1 MDRLGCVEVGRF
13 VGVRL
18 WKSRFWGMRGTCS
31 YTQRTPLRAL
41 GPPSKASHKQCRW
54 NLAVDDWNSRCKL
67 CTREPDSGFCLI
79 KQLDYISGLVAS
91 LFGTVMYCMTSSWPC
106 LRHGLLTC
114 SLPLPTALASN
125 LLGAP
130 PPNPWLIIGVNL
142 IVELGWQRLSEAD
155 KNT

>member
-54 NLAVDDWNSRCKL
+54 DLAVDDWNSRCKL

-91 LFGTVMYCMTSSWPC
+91 LFGTVMYCMIYGIETTQT
-106 LRHGLLTC
+106 LTRFL
-114 SLPLPTALASN
+114 SRYFVWFVVAYDN
-125 LLGAP
+125 F
-130 PPNPWLIIGVNL
+130 LII
-142 IVELGWQRLSEAD
+142 
-155 KNT
+155 